1 MNMKKTIF
9 IFAIALL
16 TGTGIQAQGII
27 DKIVGI
33 VGNEIIMMSD
43 IENQYI
49 QMQGQQMDV
58 NANTRCEILEDMMFQ
73 KLLYVQAQKD
83 SIEVTPKEVETEL
96 DRRLSVFINQI
107 GSEQKLE
114 EYFGKTVKAIKDDL
128 RSTIEEQMMAQKVQ
142 QKIIGDTKVTPSE
155 VKKFFESLPPDSIP
169 TIDAYYE
176 LSEIVIKPEVSKED
190 KEKVIAELNKIRE
203 RILNGESFSTMAVL
217 YSEDPGSAMK
227 GGELGFVSKTDL
239 VPEFSQVAFNLTSPL
254 DVSQVVETEYGF
266 HIIQMIE
273 KKGNMMNFRHILMKP
288 KVSMEA
294 LEAADKKAT
303 EVYNILKT
311 DTISFTDAVKKYS
324 NGDSK
329 GSDGKVMNPYYGDAH
344 MTSDFIDPYT
354 KSAIMSLKEGEYS
367 KPFLSSDNKGIRVIK
382 IVRLDLDVK
391 EHKANMKD
399 DYLTLQRA
407 ALEDKNSRLIDEWV
421 KDKVQSVYI
430 KIDEEYKDCNF
441 NVKCWIKK

>member
-1 MNMKKTIF
+1 MT
-9 IFAIALL
+9 AIALL
-16 TGTGIQAQGII
+16 VGASSQAQGII

-49 QMQGQQMDV
+49 QMASQQMKVDG
-58 NANTRCEILEDMMFQ
+58 NTRCEILEDMMFQ

-83 SIEVTPKEVETEL
+83 SLSVTPKEVETEL

-114 EYFGKTVKAIKDDL
+114 EYFGKTIKSIKDDL
-128 RSTIEEQMMAQKVQ
+128 RSTIEEQMLAQKVQ

-155 VKKFFESLPPDSIP
+155 VKNFFEKLPADSIP
-169 TIDAYYE
+169 TIEAYYE

-190 KEKVIAELNKIRE
+190 KEKVVAELNKIRE

-294 LEAADKKAT
+294 LEAADKKAN
-303 EVYNILKT
+303 EVYSILKS

-329 GSDGKVMNPYYGDAH
+329 GSDGKVMNPYYGDAR
-344 MTSDFIDPYT
+344 MTNDFLDPYT
-354 KSAIMSLKEGEYS
+354 KSAVMPLKEGEYS
-367 KPFLSSDNKGIRVIK
+367 KPFLSSDNKGSRVIK

-391 EHKANMKD
+391 EHKANLKD

-430 KIDEEYKDCNF
+430 KIDDEYKDCNF
-441 NVKCWIKK
+441 NVNCWIKK

>member
-1 MNMKKTIF
+1 MKKTI
-9 IFAIALL
+9 IMTAIALL
-16 TGTGIQAQGII
+16 IGASSQAQGII

-49 QMQGQQMDV
+49 QMASQQMKVDG
-58 NANTRCEILEDMMFQ
+58 NTRCEILEDMMFQ

-83 SIEVTPKEVETEL
+83 SLSVTPKEVETEL

-114 EYFGKTVKAIKDDL
+114 EYFGKTIKSIKDDL
-128 RSTIEEQMMAQKVQ
+128 RSTIEEQMLAQKVQ

-155 VKKFFESLPPDSIP
+155 VKNFFEKLPADSIP
-169 TIDAYYE
+169 TIEAYYE

-294 LEAADKKAT
+294 LEAADKKAN
-303 EVYNILKT
+303 EVYSILKS

-329 GSDGKVMNPYYGDAH
+329 GSDGKVMNPYYGDAR
-344 MTSDFIDPYT
+344 MTSDFLDPYT
-354 KSAIMSLKEGEYS
+354 KSAVMSLKEGEFS

-399 DYLTLQRA
+399 DYLTLQKA

-430 KIDEEYKDCNF
+430 KIDDDYKDCNF
-441 NVKCWIKK
+441 NVKCWIK

>member
-1 MNMKKTIF
+1 MKKTI
-9 IFAIALL
+9 IMTAIALL
-16 TGTGIQAQGII
+16 VGASSQAQGII

-49 QMQGQQMDV
+49 QMASQQMKVDG
-58 NANTRCEILEDMMFQ
+58 NTRCEILEDMMFQ

-83 SIEVTPKEVETEL
+83 SLSVTPKEVETEL

-114 EYFGKTVKAIKDDL
+114 EYFGKTIKSIKDDL
-128 RSTIEEQMMAQKVQ
+128 RSTIEEQMLAQKVQ

-155 VKKFFESLPPDSIP
+155 VKNFFEKLPADSIP
-169 TIDAYYE
+169 TIEAYYE

-190 KEKVIAELNKIRE
+190 KEKVVAELNKIRE
-203 RILNGESFSTMAVL
+203 RILNGERFSTMAVL

-294 LEAADKKAT
+294 LEAADKKAN
-303 EVYNILKT
+303 EVYSILQS
-311 DTISFTDAVKKYS
+311 DTISFIDAVKKYS

-329 GSDGKVMNPYYGDAH
+329 GSDGKVMNPYYGDAR
-344 MTSDFIDPYT
+344 MTSDFLDPYT
-354 KSAIMSLKEGEYS
+354 KSAVMPLKEGEYS
-367 KPFLSSDNKGIRVIK
+367 KPFLSSDNKGSRVIK

-391 EHKANMKD
+391 EHKANLKD

-430 KIDEEYKDCNF
+430 KIDDEYKDCNF
-441 NVKCWIKK
+441 NVNCWIKK

>member
-1 MNMKKTIF
+1 MKRRFF
-9 IFAIALL
+9 ISIICLL
-16 TGTGIQAQGII
+16 IGVNAYSQEII

-49 QMQGQQMDV
+49 QMASQQMDV
-58 NANTRCEILEDMMFQ
+58 NPNTRCEILEDLMFQ

-114 EYFGKTVKAIKDDL
+114 EYFGKTIKSIKNDL

-155 VKKFFESLPPDSIP
+155 VKRYFESLPADSVP
-169 TIDAYYE
+169 TIEAYYE

-190 KEKVIAELNKIRE
+190 KEKVIGELNKIRE
-203 RILNGESFSTMAVL
+203 RIQNGESFSTMAVL

-227 GGELGFVSKTDL
+227 GGELGFVNKTDL

-294 LEAADKKAT
+294 LEAADKKAN

-311 DTISFTDAVKKYS
+311 DTISFVDAVKKHS

-344 MTSDFIDPYT
+344 MTSDFLDPYT
-354 KSAIMSLKEGEYS
+354 KAAIMSLKEGEYS
-367 KPFLSSDNKGIRVIK
+367 KPFLSSDNRGIRVIK

-399 DYLTLQRA
+399 DYLTLQRY
-407 ALEDKNSRLIDEWV
+407 ALEDKNSKLIDEWV
-421 KDKVQSVYI
+421 KDKVPGVYI
-430 KIDEEYKDCNF
+430 KVDDEYKDCKF
-441 NVKCWIKK
+441 NVDCWIK

>member
-1 MNMKKTIF
+1 MT
-9 IFAIALL
+9 AIALL
-16 TGTGIQAQGII
+16 IGASTQAQGII

-49 QMQGQQMDV
+49 QMASQQMKVDG
-58 NANTRCEILEDMMFQ
+58 NTRCEILEDMMFQ

-83 SIEVTPKEVETEL
+83 SLSVTPKEVETEL

-114 EYFGKTVKAIKDDL
+114 EYFGKTIKSIKDDL
-128 RSTIEEQMMAQKVQ
+128 RSTIEEQMLAQKVQ

-155 VKKFFESLPPDSIP
+155 VKNFFEKLPADSIP
-169 TIDAYYE
+169 TIEAYYE

-190 KEKVIAELNKIRE
+190 KEKVVAELNKIRE

-294 LEAADKKAT
+294 LEAADKKAN
-303 EVYNILKT
+303 EVYSILQS
-311 DTISFTDAVKKYS
+311 DTISFIDAVKKYS

-329 GSDGKVMNPYYGDAH
+329 GSDGKVMNPYYGDAR
-344 MTSDFIDPYT
+344 MTSDFLDPYT
-354 KSAIMSLKEGEYS
+354 KSAVMPLKEGEYS
-367 KPFLSSDNKGIRVIK
+367 KPFLSSDNKGSRVIK

-430 KIDEEYKDCNF
+430 KIDDEYKDCNF
-441 NVKCWIKK
+441 NVNCWIKK

>member
-1 MNMKKTIF
+1 MKRIIF
-9 IFAIALL
+9 ISILTLL
-16 TGTGIQAQGII
+16 ISANTYSQGII

-49 QMQGQQMDV
+49 QMQSQQMEITP
-58 NANTRCEILEDMMFQ
+58 NTRCEILEDMMFQ

-114 EYFGKTVKAIKDDL
+114 EYFGKTIKAIKDDL

-155 VKKFFESLPPDSIP
+155 VKKYFESLPADSIP
-169 TIDAYYE
+169 TIEAYYE

-190 KEKVIAELNKIRE
+190 KDKVIAELNKIRE
-203 RILNGESFSTMAVL
+203 RIQNGESFSTMAVL

-294 LEAADKKAT
+294 LEAADKKAN
-303 EVYNILKT
+303 EVYNILKS

-344 MTSDFIDPYT
+344 MTDDFLDPYT
-354 KSAIMSLKEGEYS
+354 KMALSSLKEGEYS

-382 IVRLDLDVK
+382 IIRLDLDVK

-399 DYLTLQRA
+399 DYFTLQRY
-407 ALEDKNSRLIDEWV
+407 ALEDKNSKLIDKWV

-430 KIDEEYKDCNF
+430 KVDDEYKDCNF
-441 NVKCWIKK
+441 NVNCWIKK

>member
-1 MNMKKTIF
+1 MKRIIF
-9 IFAIALL
+9 ISILTLL
-16 TGTGIQAQGII
+16 IGANTYSQGII

-49 QMQGQQMDV
+49 QMQSQQMEITP
-58 NANTRCEILEDMMFQ
+58 NTRCEILEDLMYQ

-83 SIEVTPKEVETEL
+83 SIEVTTKEVDMEL

-114 EYFGKTVKAIKDDL
+114 EYFGKTIKAIKDDL

-142 QKIIGDTKVTPSE
+142 QKIIGDIKVTPSE
-155 VKKFFESLPPDSIP
+155 VKK
-169 TIDAYYE
+169 Y
-176 LSEIVIKPEVSKED
+176 
-190 KEKVIAELNKIRE
+190 
-203 RILNGESFSTMAVL
+203 FSTMAVL

-254 DVSQVVETEYGF
+254 DVSPVVETEYGF

-294 LEAADKKAT
+294 LEAADKKAN
-303 EVYNILKT
+303 EVYNILKS
-311 DTISFTDAVKKYS
+311 DTISFIDAVKKYS

-329 GSDGKVMNPYYGDAH
+329 GSDGKVMNPYFGDAH
-344 MTSDFIDPYT
+344 MTDDFLDPYT
-354 KSAIMSLKEGEYS
+354 KMAVSSLKEGEFS

-382 IVRLDLDVK
+382 IIRLDLDVK

-399 DYLTLQRA
+399 DYLTIQKY
-407 ALEDKNSRLIDEWV
+407 ALEDKNSKLVDKWV
-421 KDKVQSVYI
+421 KDKVKSVYI
-430 KIDEEYKDCNF
+430 KVDDEYKDCDF
-441 NVKCWIKK
+441 NVNCWIKK

>member
-1 MNMKKTIF
+1 MKKTI
-9 IFAIALL
+9 IMTAIALL
-16 TGTGIQAQGII
+16 VGASSQAQGII

-49 QMQGQQMDV
+49 QMASQQMKVDG
-58 NANTRCEILEDMMFQ
+58 NTRCEILEDMMFQ

-83 SIEVTPKEVETEL
+83 SLSVTPKEVETEL

-114 EYFGKTVKAIKDDL
+114 EYFGKTIKSIKDDL
-128 RSTIEEQMMAQKVQ
+128 RSTIEEQMLAQKVQ

-155 VKKFFESLPPDSIP
+155 VKNFFEKLPADSIP
-169 TIDAYYE
+169 TIEAYYE

-190 KEKVIAELNKIRE
+190 KEKVVAELNKIRE

-294 LEAADKKAT
+294 LEAADKKAN
-303 EVYNILKT
+303 EVYSILQS
-311 DTISFTDAVKKYS
+311 DTISFIDAVKKYS

-329 GSDGKVMNPYYGDAH
+329 GSDGKVMNPYYGDAR
-344 MTSDFIDPYT
+344 MTSDFLDPYT
-354 KSAIMSLKEGEYS
+354 KSAVMPLKEGEYS
-367 KPFLSSDNKGIRVIK
+367 KPFLSSDNKGSRVIK

-391 EHKANMKD
+391 EHKANLKD

-430 KIDEEYKDCNF
+430 KIDDEYKDCNF
-441 NVKCWIKK
+441 NVNCWIKK

>member
-1 MNMKKTIF
+1 MKRIF
-9 IFAIALL
+9 FISILTLL
-16 TGTGIQAQGII
+16 VGASTHAQGII

-49 QMQGQQMDV
+49 QMQSQQMEITS
-58 NANTRCEILEDMMFQ
+58 NTRCEILEDMMFQ

-96 DRRLSVFINQI
+96 DRRLSIFVNQI

-114 EYFGKTVKAIKDDL
+114 EYFGKTIKAIKDDL

-155 VKKFFESLPPDSIP
+155 VTKFFESLPADSVP
-169 TIDAYYE
+169 TIEAYYE

-190 KEKVIAELNKIRE
+190 KDKVISELNKIRE

-254 DVSQVVETEYGF
+254 DVSPVVETEYGF

-273 KKGNMMNFRHILMKP
+273 KRGNM
-288 KVSMEA
+288 SYTYE
-294 LEAADKKAT
+294 T
-303 EVYNILKT
+303 E
-311 DTISFTDAVKKYS
+311 S
-324 NGDSK
+324 
-329 GSDGKVMNPYYGDAH
+329 
-344 MTSDFIDPYT
+344 
-354 KSAIMSLKEGEYS
+354 
-367 KPFLSSDNKGIRVIK
+367 
-382 IVRLDLDVK
+382 
-391 EHKANMKD
+391 
-399 DYLTLQRA
+399 
-407 ALEDKNSRLIDEWV
+407 
-421 KDKVQSVYI
+421 
-430 KIDEEYKDCNF
+430 
-441 NVKCWIKK
+441 

>member
-1 MNMKKTIF
+1 MKRILF
-9 IFAIALL
+9 ISIICLL
-16 TGTGIQAQGII
+16 GASAYSQGII

-49 QMQGQQMDV
+49 QMASQQMNV
-58 NANTRCEILEDMMFQ
+58 NENTRCEILEDMLFQ

-114 EYFGKTVKAIKDDL
+114 EYFGKTIKSIKEDL

-155 VKKFFESLPPDSIP
+155 VKRYYESLPADSIP
-169 TIDAYYE
+169 TIEAYYE

-203 RILNGESFSTMAVL
+203 RIQNGESFSTMAVL

-294 LEAADKKAT
+294 LEAADKKAN

-311 DTISFTDAVKKYS
+311 DTISFVDAVKKYS

-344 MTSDFIDPYT
+344 MTSDFLDPYT
-354 KSAIMSLKEGEYS
+354 KSAVMPLKEGEYS
-367 KPFLSSDNKGIRVIK
+367 KPFLSTDNKGIRVIK

-399 DYLTLQRA
+399 DYLTLQRY
-407 ALEDKNSRLIDEWV
+407 ALEDKNSKLIDEWI
-421 KDKVQSVYI
+421 KDKVKGVYI
-430 KIDEEYKDCNF
+430 KVDDDYKDCKF
-441 NVKCWIKK
+441 NVDCWIK

>member
-1 MNMKKTIF
+1 MKRRFF
-9 IFAIALL
+9 ISIICLL
-16 TGTGIQAQGII
+16 IGANVYSQEII

-49 QMQGQQMDV
+49 QMASQQMDV
-58 NANTRCEILEDMMFQ
+58 NPNTRCEILEDLMFQ

-114 EYFGKTVKAIKDDL
+114 EYFGKTIKSIKNDL

-155 VKKFFESLPPDSIP
+155 VKRFFESLPADSVP
-169 TIDAYYE
+169 TIEAYYE

-190 KEKVIAELNKIRE
+190 KEKVIGELNKIRE
-203 RILNGESFSTMAVL
+203 RIQNGESFSTMAVL

-227 GGELGFVSKTDL
+227 GGELGFVNKTDL

-294 LEAADKKAT
+294 LEAADKKAN

-311 DTISFTDAVKKYS
+311 DTISFVDAVKKYS

-344 MTSDFIDPYT
+344 MTSDFLDPYT
-354 KSAIMSLKEGEYS
+354 KAAIMSLKEGEYS
-367 KPFLSSDNKGIRVIK
+367 KPFLSSDNRGIRVIK

-399 DYLTLQRA
+399 DYLTLQRY
-407 ALEDKNSRLIDEWV
+407 ALEDKNSKLIDEWV
-421 KDKVQSVYI
+421 KDKVQGVYI
-430 KIDEEYKDCNF
+430 KVDDEYKDCEF
-441 NVKCWIKK
+441 NVDCWIK

>member
-1 MNMKKTIF
+1 MKRRFF
-9 IFAIALL
+9 ISIICLL
-16 TGTGIQAQGII
+16 IGANVYSQEII

-49 QMQGQQMDV
+49 QMASQQMDV
-58 NANTRCEILEDMMFQ
+58 NPNTRCEILEDLMFQ

-114 EYFGKTVKAIKDDL
+114 EYFGKTIKSIKNDL

-155 VKKFFESLPPDSIP
+155 VKRFFESLPADSVP
-169 TIDAYYE
+169 TIEAYYE

-190 KEKVIAELNKIRE
+190 KEKVIGELNKIRE
-203 RILNGESFSTMAVL
+203 RIQNGESFSTMAVL

-227 GGELGFVSKTDL
+227 GGELGFVNKTDL

-294 LEAADKKAT
+294 LEAADKKAN

-311 DTISFTDAVKKYS
+311 DTISFVDAVKKYS

-344 MTSDFIDPYT
+344 MTSDFLDPYT
-354 KSAIMSLKEGEYS
+354 KAAIMSLKEGEYS
-367 KPFLSSDNKGIRVIK
+367 KPFLSSDNRGIRVIK

-399 DYLTLQRA
+399 DYLTLQRY
-407 ALEDKNSRLIDEWV
+407 ALEDKNSKLIDEWV
-421 KDKVQSVYI
+421 KDKVQGVYI
-430 KIDEEYKDCNF
+430 KVDDEYKDCKF
-441 NVKCWIKK
+441 NVDCWIK

>member
-1 MNMKKTIF
+1 MKRIIF
-9 IFAIALL
+9 ISILTLL
-16 TGTGIQAQGII
+16 ISANTYSQGII

-49 QMQGQQMDV
+49 QMQSQQMEITP
-58 NANTRCEILEDMMFQ
+58 NTRCEILEDMMFQ

-114 EYFGKTVKAIKDDL
+114 EYFGKTIKAIKDDL

-155 VKKFFESLPPDSIP
+155 VKKYFESLPADSIP
-169 TIDAYYE
+169 TIEAYYE

-203 RILNGESFSTMAVL
+203 RIQNGESFSTMAVL

-294 LEAADKKAT
+294 LEAADKKAN
-303 EVYNILKT
+303 EVYNILKS

-344 MTSDFIDPYT
+344 MTDDFLDPYT
-354 KSAIMSLKEGEYS
+354 KMALSSLKEGEYS

-382 IVRLDLDVK
+382 IIRLDLDVK

-399 DYLTLQRA
+399 DYFTLQRY
-407 ALEDKNSRLIDEWV
+407 ALEDKNSKLIDKWV

-430 KIDEEYKDCNF
+430 KVDDEYKDCNF
-441 NVKCWIKK
+441 NVNCWIKK

>member
-1 MNMKKTIF
+1 MKRIF
-9 IFAIALL
+9 FISIICLL
-16 TGTGIQAQGII
+16 CASAYSQGII

-49 QMQGQQMDV
+49 QMASQQMKVGD
-58 NANTRCEILEDMMFQ
+58 NTRCEILEDMMFQ

-114 EYFGKTVKAIKDDL
+114 EYFGKTVKSIKEDL

-155 VKKFFESLPPDSIP
+155 VKRFYESLPADSIP
-169 TIDAYYE
+169 TIEAYYE

-203 RILNGESFSTMAVL
+203 RIQNGESFSTMAVL

-294 LEAADKKAT
+294 LEAADKKAN
-303 EVYNILKT
+303 EVYSILKS
-311 DTISFTDAVKKYS
+311 DTISFVDAVKKYS
-324 NGDSK
+324 NGDSR
-329 GSDGKVMNPYYGDAH
+329 GSDGKVTNPYYGDSH
-344 MTSDFIDPYT
+344 MTAEFLDPYT
-354 KSAIMSLKEGEYS
+354 KSAISSLKEGEYS
-367 KPFLSSDNKGIRVIK
+367 KPFLSSDNKGTRVIK

-399 DYLTLQRA
+399 DYLTLQRY
-407 ALEDKNSRLIDEWV
+407 ALEDKNSKLIDEWV
-421 KDKVQSVYI
+421 KDKVRGVYV
-430 KIDEEYKDCNF
+430 KIDDEYKDCNF

>member
-1 MNMKKTIF
+1 MKKTI
-9 IFAIALL
+9 IITAIALL
-16 TGTGIQAQGII
+16 VGANTYAQGII

-49 QMQGQQMDV
+49 QMASQQMEV

-83 SIEVTPKEVETEL
+83 SLSVTPKEVETEL

-114 EYFGKTVKAIKDDL
+114 EYFGKTIKSIKDDL
-128 RSTIEEQMMAQKVQ
+128 RSTIEEQMLAQKVQ

-155 VKKFFESLPPDSIP
+155 VKKFYESLPADSIP
-169 TIDAYYE
+169 TIEAYYE

-294 LEAADKKAT
+294 LEAADKKAN

-311 DTISFTDAVKKYS
+311 DTITFVDAVKKYS

-329 GSDGKVMNPYYGDAH
+329 GSDGKVTNPYYGDSR
-344 MTSDFIDPYT
+344 MTDDFLDPYT
-354 KSAIMSLKEGEYS
+354 KMAISSLKEGEYS

-382 IVRLDLDVK
+382 IIRLDLNVK

-407 ALEDKNSRLIDEWV
+407 ALEDKNSRLIDEWI
-421 KDKVQSVYI
+421 KDKVQSVYV
-430 KIDEEYKDCNF
+430 KIDDEYKDCKF
-441 NVKCWIKK
+441 NVDCWIK

>member
-1 MNMKKTIF
+1 
-9 IFAIALL
+9 
-16 TGTGIQAQGII
+16 
-27 DKIVGI
+27 
-33 VGNEIIMMSD
+33 MMSD

-49 QMQGQQMDV
+49 QMASQQMKVDG
-58 NANTRCEILEDMMFQ
+58 NTRCEILEDMMFQ

-83 SIEVTPKEVETEL
+83 SLSVTPKEVETEL

-114 EYFGKTVKAIKDDL
+114 EYFGKTIKSIKDDL
-128 RSTIEEQMMAQKVQ
+128 RSTIEEQMLAQKVQ

-155 VKKFFESLPPDSIP
+155 VKNFFEKLPADSIP
-169 TIDAYYE
+169 TIEAYYE

-190 KEKVIAELNKIRE
+190 KEKVVAELNKIRE

-294 LEAADKKAT
+294 LEAADKKAN
-303 EVYNILKT
+303 EVYSILQS
-311 DTISFTDAVKKYS
+311 DTISFIDAVKKYS

-329 GSDGKVMNPYYGDAH
+329 GSDGKVMNPYYGDAR
-344 MTSDFIDPYT
+344 MTSDFLDPYT
-354 KSAIMSLKEGEYS
+354 KSAVMPLKEGEYS
-367 KPFLSSDNKGIRVIK
+367 KPFLSSDNKGSRVIK

-430 KIDEEYKDCNF
+430 KIDDEYKDCNF
-441 NVKCWIKK
+441 NVNCWIKK

>member
-1 MNMKKTIF
+1 MT
-9 IFAIALL
+9 AIALL
-16 TGTGIQAQGII
+16 VGASTQAQGII

-49 QMQGQQMDV
+49 QMASQQMKVDG
-58 NANTRCEILEDMMFQ
+58 NTRCEILEDMMFQ

-83 SIEVTPKEVETEL
+83 SLSVTPKEVETEL

-114 EYFGKTVKAIKDDL
+114 EYFGKTIKSIKDDL
-128 RSTIEEQMMAQKVQ
+128 RSTIEEQMLAQKVQ

-155 VKKFFESLPPDSIP
+155 VKNFFEKLPADSIP
-169 TIDAYYE
+169 TIEAYYE

-190 KEKVIAELNKIRE
+190 KEKVVAELNKIRE

-294 LEAADKKAT
+294 LEAADKKAN
-303 EVYNILKT
+303 EVYSILQS
-311 DTISFTDAVKKYS
+311 DTISFIDAVKKYS

-329 GSDGKVMNPYYGDAH
+329 GSDGKVMNPYYGDAR
-344 MTSDFIDPYT
+344 MTSDFLDPYT
-354 KSAIMSLKEGEYS
+354 KSAVMPLKEGEYS
-367 KPFLSSDNKGIRVIK
+367 KPFLSSDNKGSRVIK

-391 EHKANMKD
+391 EHKANLKD

-430 KIDEEYKDCNF
+430 KIDDEYKDCNF
-441 NVKCWIKK
+441 NVNCWIKK

>member
-1 MNMKKTIF
+1 MKKTI
-9 IFAIALL
+9 IITAIALL
-16 TGTGIQAQGII
+16 IGASTQAQGII

-49 QMQGQQMDV
+49 QMASQQMKVDG
-58 NANTRCEILEDMMFQ
+58 NTRCEILEDMMFQ

-83 SIEVTPKEVETEL
+83 SLSVTPKEVETEL

-114 EYFGKTVKAIKDDL
+114 EYFGKTIKSIKDDL
-128 RSTIEEQMMAQKVQ
+128 RSTIEEQMLAQKVQ

-155 VKKFFESLPPDSIP
+155 VKNFFEKLPADSIP
-169 TIDAYYE
+169 TIEAYYE

-294 LEAADKKAT
+294 LEAADKKAN
-303 EVYNILKT
+303 EVYSILKS

-329 GSDGKVMNPYYGDAH
+329 GSDGKVMNPYYGDAR
-344 MTSDFIDPYT
+344 MTNDFLDPYT
-354 KSAIMSLKEGEYS
+354 KSAVMSLKEGEFS

-430 KIDEEYKDCNF
+430 KIDDDYKDCNF
-441 NVKCWIKK
+441 NVKCWIK

>member
-1 MNMKKTIF
+1 MKKTI
-9 IFAIALL
+9 IMTAIALL
-16 TGTGIQAQGII
+16 VGASTQAQGII

-49 QMQGQQMDV
+49 QMASQQMKVDG
-58 NANTRCEILEDMMFQ
+58 NTRCEILEDMMFQ

-83 SIEVTPKEVETEL
+83 SLSVTPKEVETEL

-114 EYFGKTVKAIKDDL
+114 EYFGKTIKSIKDDL
-128 RSTIEEQMMAQKVQ
+128 RSTIEEQMLAQKVQ

-155 VKKFFESLPPDSIP
+155 VKNFFEKLPADSIP
-169 TIDAYYE
+169 TIEAYYE

-190 KEKVIAELNKIRE
+190 KEKVVAELNKIRE

-294 LEAADKKAT
+294 LEAADKKAN
-303 EVYNILKT
+303 EVYSILQS
-311 DTISFTDAVKKYS
+311 DTISFIDAVKKYS

-329 GSDGKVMNPYYGDAH
+329 GSDGKVMNPYYGDAR
-344 MTSDFIDPYT
+344 MTSEFLDPYT
-354 KSAIMSLKEGEYS
+354 KSAVMPLKEGEYS
-367 KPFLSSDNKGIRVIK
+367 KPFLSSDNKGSRVIK

-391 EHKANMKD
+391 EHKANLKD

-430 KIDEEYKDCNF
+430 KIDDEYKDCNF
-441 NVKCWIKK
+441 NVNCWIKK

>member
-1 MNMKKTIF
+1 MIGAN
-9 IFAIALL
+9 AYS
-16 TGTGIQAQGII
+16 QEII

-49 QMQGQQMDV
+49 QMASQQMDV
-58 NANTRCEILEDMMFQ
+58 NPNTRCEILEDLMFQ

-114 EYFGKTVKAIKDDL
+114 EYFGKTIKSIKNDL

-155 VKKFFESLPPDSIP
+155 VKRYFESLPADSVP
-169 TIDAYYE
+169 TIEAYYE
-176 LSEIVIKPEVSKED
+176 LSEIVITPEVSKEV
-190 KEKVIAELNKIRE
+190 KEKVIGELNKIRE
-203 RILNGESFSTMAVL
+203 RIQNGESFSTMAVL

-227 GGELGFVSKTDL
+227 GGELGFVNKTDL

-294 LEAADKKAT
+294 LEAADKKAN

-311 DTISFTDAVKKYS
+311 DTISFVDAVKKYS

-344 MTSDFIDPYT
+344 MTSDFLDPYT
-354 KSAIMSLKEGEYS
+354 KSAVMSLKEGEYS

-382 IVRLDLDVK
+382 IIRLDLDVK

-399 DYLTLQRA
+399 DYLTLQRY
-407 ALEDKNSRLIDEWV
+407 ALEDKNSKLIDEWI
-421 KDKVQSVYI
+421 KDKVKGVYI
-430 KIDEEYKDCNF
+430 KVDDEYKDCKF
-441 NVKCWIKK
+441 NVDCWIK

>member
-1 MNMKKTIF
+1 MKKTI
-9 IFAIALL
+9 IMTAIALL
-16 TGTGIQAQGII
+16 VGASSQAQGII

-49 QMQGQQMDV
+49 QMASQQMKVDG
-58 NANTRCEILEDMMFQ
+58 NTRCEILEDMMFQ

-83 SIEVTPKEVETEL
+83 SLSVTPKEVETEL

-114 EYFGKTVKAIKDDL
+114 EYFGKTIKSIKDDL
-128 RSTIEEQMMAQKVQ
+128 RSTIEEQMLAQKVQ

-155 VKKFFESLPPDSIP
+155 VKNFFEKLPADSIP
-169 TIDAYYE
+169 TIEAYYE

-190 KEKVIAELNKIRE
+190 KEKVVAELNKIRE

-294 LEAADKKAT
+294 LEAADKKAN
-303 EVYNILKT
+303 EVYSILQS
-311 DTISFTDAVKKYS
+311 DTISFIDAVKKYS

-329 GSDGKVMNPYYGDAH
+329 GSDGKVMNPYYGDAR
-344 MTSDFIDPYT
+344 MTSDFLDPYT
-354 KSAIMSLKEGEYS
+354 KSAVMPLKEGEYS
-367 KPFLSSDNKGIRVIK
+367 KPFLSHCRGQPWRT
-382 IVRLDLDVK
+382 R
-391 EHKANMKD
+391 
-399 DYLTLQRA
+399 TA
-407 ALEDKNSRLIDEWV
+407 A
-421 KDKVQSVYI
+421 
-430 KIDEEYKDCNF
+430 
-441 NVKCWIKK
+441 

>member
-1 MNMKKTIF
+1 MT
-9 IFAIALL
+9 AIALL
-16 TGTGIQAQGII
+16 IGASTQAQGII

-49 QMQGQQMDV
+49 QMASQQMDV

-83 SIEVTPKEVETEL
+83 SLSVTPKEVETEL

-114 EYFGKTVKAIKDDL
+114 EYFGKTIKSIKDDL
-128 RSTIEEQMMAQKVQ
+128 RSTIEEQMLAQKVQ

-155 VKKFFESLPPDSIP
+155 VKKFYESLPADSIP
-169 TIDAYYE
+169 TIEAYYE

-294 LEAADKKAT
+294 LEAADKKAN
-303 EVYNILKT
+303 EVYSILKS
-311 DTISFTDAVKKYS
+311 DTISFIDAVKKYS

-329 GSDGKVMNPYYGDAH
+329 GSDGKVMNPYYGDSR
-344 MTSDFIDPYT
+344 MTSDFLDPYT
-354 KSAIMSLKEGEYS
+354 KSAIMSLKEGEFS

-430 KIDEEYKDCNF
+430 KIDDEYKDCKF
-441 NVKCWIKK
+441 NVDCWIKK

>member
-1 MNMKKTIF
+1 MKKTI
-9 IFAIALL
+9 IMTAIALL
-16 TGTGIQAQGII
+16 IGASTQAQGII

-49 QMQGQQMDV
+49 QMASQQMKVDG
-58 NANTRCEILEDMMFQ
+58 NTRCEILEDMMFQ

-83 SIEVTPKEVETEL
+83 SLSVTPKEVETEL

-114 EYFGKTVKAIKDDL
+114 EYFGKTIKSIKDDL
-128 RSTIEEQMMAQKVQ
+128 RSTIEEQMLAQKVQ

-155 VKKFFESLPPDSIP
+155 VKNFFEKLPADSIP
-169 TIDAYYE
+169 TIEAYYE

-190 KEKVIAELNKIRE
+190 KENVVAELNKIRE

-288 KVSMEA
+288 KVSMAA
-294 LEAADKKAT
+294 LEAADKKAN
-303 EVYNILKT
+303 EVYSILQS

-329 GSDGKVMNPYYGDAH
+329 GSDGKVMNPYYGDAR
-344 MTSDFIDPYT
+344 MTSDFLDPYT
-354 KSAIMSLKEGEYS
+354 KSAVMSLKEGEFS
-367 KPFLSSDNKGIRVIK
+367 KPFLSSDNKGSRVIK

-430 KIDEEYKDCNF
+430 KIDDEYKDCNF
-441 NVKCWIKK
+441 NVKCWIK

>member
-1 MNMKKTIF
+1 MKKTI
-9 IFAIALL
+9 IMTAIALL
-16 TGTGIQAQGII
+16 IGASTQAQGII

-49 QMQGQQMDV
+49 QMASQQMKVDG
-58 NANTRCEILEDMMFQ
+58 NTRCEILEDMMFQ
-73 KLLYVQAQKD
+73 KLLYVQSQKD
-83 SIEVTPKEVETEL
+83 SLSVTPKEVETEL

-114 EYFGKTVKAIKDDL
+114 EYFGKTIKSIKDDL
-128 RSTIEEQMMAQKVQ
+128 RSTIEEQMLAQKVQ

-155 VKKFFESLPPDSIP
+155 VKKFYESLPADSIP
-169 TIDAYYE
+169 TIEAYYE

-294 LEAADKKAT
+294 LEAADKKAN
-303 EVYNILKT
+303 EVYSILKS

-329 GSDGKVMNPYYGDAH
+329 GSDGKVMNPYYGDAR
-344 MTSDFIDPYT
+344 MTSDFLDPYT
-354 KSAIMSLKEGEYS
+354 KSAVMPLKEGEYS
-367 KPFLSSDNKGIRVIK
+367 KPFLSSDNKGSRVIK

-430 KIDEEYKDCNF
+430 KIDDEYKDCNF
-441 NVKCWIKK
+441 NVKCWIK

>member
-1 MNMKKTIF
+1 MVRKIITGVIG
-9 IFAIALL
+9 ILL
-16 TGTGIQAQGII
+16 CSCVYSQDVV
-27 DKIVGI
+27 DKIVGV

-49 QMQGQQMDV
+49 QMASQQMGV

-83 SIEVTPKEVETEL
+83 SVEVTAKEVETEL

-107 GSEQKLE
+107 GSEEKLE
-114 EYFGKTVKAIKDDL
+114 DYFGKTVKEIKSDL
-128 RSTIEEQMMAQKVQ
+128 RSTIEEQLMAQKVQ

-155 VKKFFESLPPDSIP
+155 VKRYFESLPADSIP
-169 TIDAYYE
+169 TVDAYFE

-190 KEKVIAELNKIRE
+190 KDAVVAELNKIRE

-217 YSEDPGSAMK
+217 YSEDQGSAMK
-227 GGELGFVSKTDL
+227 GGELGFVSKNDL

-288 KVSMEA
+288 KVSMSA
-294 LEAADKKAT
+294 LEEADKKAT
-303 EVYNILKT
+303 MVFNLLKS
-311 DTISFTDAVKKYS
+311 DSISFNEAVKQYS

-329 GSDGKVMNPYYGDAH
+329 VSDGKVTNPYYGDSH
-344 MTSDFIDPYT
+344 LTNDFIDPYT
-354 KSAIMSLKEGEYS
+354 RTAIASLKEGEFT
-367 KPFLSSDNKGIRVIK
+367 KPILATDNKGIRVVK
-382 IVRLDLDVK
+382 IIRLDINVK

-399 DYLTLQRA
+399 DYQTIQSY
-407 ALEDKNSRLIDEWV
+407 ALNDKNGKLIDEWV
-421 KDKVQSVYI
+421 KDKVQSVYVRVA
-430 KIDEEYKDCNF
+430 DEYKDCTF
-441 NVKCWIKK
+441 NVDCWLKK

>member
-1 MNMKKTIF
+1 MKKTI
-9 IFAIALL
+9 IMTTIALL
-16 TGTGIQAQGII
+16 IGASTQAQGII

-49 QMQGQQMDV
+49 QMASQQMKVDG
-58 NANTRCEILEDMMFQ
+58 NTRCEILEDMMFQ

-83 SIEVTPKEVETEL
+83 SLSVTPKEVETEL

-114 EYFGKTVKAIKDDL
+114 EYFGKTIKSIKDDL
-128 RSTIEEQMMAQKVQ
+128 RSTIEEQMLAQKVQ

-155 VKKFFESLPPDSIP
+155 VKNFFEKLPADSIP
-169 TIDAYYE
+169 TIEAYYE

-190 KEKVIAELNKIRE
+190 KENVVAELNKIRE

-288 KVSMEA
+288 KVSMAA
-294 LEAADKKAT
+294 LEAADKKAN
-303 EVYNILKT
+303 EVYNILKS

-329 GSDGKVMNPYYGDAH
+329 GSDGKVMNPYYGDAR
-344 MTSDFIDPYT
+344 MTSDFLDPYT
-354 KSAIMSLKEGEYS
+354 KSAVMSLKEGEFS
-367 KPFLSSDNKGIRVIK
+367 KPFLSSDNKGSRVIK

-391 EHKANMKD
+391 EHKANLKD

-430 KIDEEYKDCNF
+430 KIDDEYKDCNF
-441 NVKCWIKK
+441 NVNCWIK

>member
-1 MNMKKTIF
+1 MT
-9 IFAIALL
+9 AIALL
-16 TGTGIQAQGII
+16 IGASTQAQGII

-49 QMQGQQMDV
+49 QMASQQMKVDG
-58 NANTRCEILEDMMFQ
+58 NTRCEILEDMMFQ

-83 SIEVTPKEVETEL
+83 SLSVTPKEVETEL

-114 EYFGKTVKAIKDDL
+114 EYFGKTIKSIKDDL
-128 RSTIEEQMMAQKVQ
+128 RSTIEEQMLAQKVQ

-155 VKKFFESLPPDSIP
+155 VKNFFEKLPADSIP
-169 TIDAYYE
+169 TIEAYYE

-190 KEKVIAELNKIRE
+190 KEKVVAELNKIRE

-294 LEAADKKAT
+294 LEAADKKAN
-303 EVYNILKT
+303 EIYSILQS
-311 DTISFTDAVKKYS
+311 DTISFIDAVKKYS

-329 GSDGKVMNPYYGDAH
+329 GSDGKVMNPYYGDAR
-344 MTSDFIDPYT
+344 MTSDFLDPYT
-354 KSAIMSLKEGEYS
+354 KSAVMPLKEGEYS
-367 KPFLSSDNKGIRVIK
+367 KPFLSSDNKGSRVIK

-391 EHKANMKD
+391 EHKANLKD

-430 KIDEEYKDCNF
+430 KIDDEYKDCNF
-441 NVKCWIKK
+441 NVNCWIKK

>member
-1 MNMKKTIF
+1 MT
-9 IFAIALL
+9 AIALL
-16 TGTGIQAQGII
+16 IGASTQAQGII

-49 QMQGQQMDV
+49 QMASQQMKVDG
-58 NANTRCEILEDMMFQ
+58 NTRCEILEDMMFQ

-83 SIEVTPKEVETEL
+83 SLSVTPKEVETEL

-114 EYFGKTVKAIKDDL
+114 EYFGKTIKSIKDDL
-128 RSTIEEQMMAQKVQ
+128 RSTIEEQMLAQKVQ
-142 QKIIGDTKVTPSE
+142 QKIIGDTKITPSE
-155 VKKFFESLPPDSIP
+155 VKNFFEKLPADSIP
-169 TIDAYYE
+169 TIEAYYE

-190 KEKVIAELNKIRE
+190 KEKVVAELNKIRE

-288 KVSMEA
+288 KVSMDA
-294 LEAADKKAT
+294 LEAADKKAN
-303 EVYNILKT
+303 EVYSILQS
-311 DTISFTDAVKKYS
+311 DTISFIDAVKKYS

-329 GSDGKVMNPYYGDAH
+329 GSDGKVMNPYYGDAR
-344 MTSDFIDPYT
+344 MTSDFLDPYT
-354 KSAIMSLKEGEYS
+354 KSAVMPLKEGEYS
-367 KPFLSSDNKGIRVIK
+367 KPFLSSDNKGSRVIK

-391 EHKANMKD
+391 EHKANLKD

-430 KIDEEYKDCNF
+430 KIDDEYKDCNF
-441 NVKCWIKK
+441 NVNCWIKK

>member
-1 MNMKKTIF
+1 MTT
-9 IFAIALL
+9 IALL
-16 TGTGIQAQGII
+16 IGASTQAQGII

-49 QMQGQQMDV
+49 QMASQQMKVDG
-58 NANTRCEILEDMMFQ
+58 NTRCEILEDMMFQ

-83 SIEVTPKEVETEL
+83 SLSVTPKEVETEL

-114 EYFGKTVKAIKDDL
+114 EYFGKTIKSIKDDL
-128 RSTIEEQMMAQKVQ
+128 RSTIEEQMLAQKVQ

-155 VKKFFESLPPDSIP
+155 VKNFFEKLPADSIP
-169 TIDAYYE
+169 TIEAYYE

-190 KEKVIAELNKIRE
+190 KENVVAELNKIRE

-288 KVSMEA
+288 KVSMAA
-294 LEAADKKAT
+294 LEAADKKAN
-303 EVYNILKT
+303 EVYNILKS

-329 GSDGKVMNPYYGDAH
+329 GSDGKVMNPYYGDAR
-344 MTSDFIDPYT
+344 MTSDFLDPYT
-354 KSAIMSLKEGEYS
+354 KSAVMSLKEGEFS
-367 KPFLSSDNKGIRVIK
+367 KPFLSSDNKGSRVIK

-430 KIDEEYKDCNF
+430 KIDDEYKDCNF
-441 NVKCWIKK
+441 NVNCWIK

>member
-1 MNMKKTIF
+1 MKRIIF
-9 IFAIALL
+9 ISILTLL
-16 TGTGIQAQGII
+16 ISANTYSQGII

-49 QMQGQQMDV
+49 QMQSQQMEITP
-58 NANTRCEILEDMMFQ
+58 NTRCEILEDMMFQ

-114 EYFGKTVKAIKDDL
+114 EYFGKTIKAIKDDL

-155 VKKFFESLPPDSIP
+155 VKKYFESLPADSIP
-169 TIDAYYE
+169 TIEAYYE

-190 KEKVIAELNKIRE
+190 KDKVIAELNKIRE
-203 RILNGESFSTMAVL
+203 RIQNGESFSTMAVL

-294 LEAADKKAT
+294 LEAADKKAN
-303 EVYNILKT
+303 EVYNILKS

-344 MTSDFIDPYT
+344 MTDDFLDPYT
-354 KSAIMSLKEGEYS
+354 KMALSSLKEGEYS

-382 IVRLDLDVK
+382 IIRLDLDVK

-399 DYLTLQRA
+399 DYFTLQRY
-407 ALEDKNSRLIDEWV
+407 ALEDKNSKLIDKWV
-421 KDKVQSVYI
+421 KDKVQSVYV
-430 KIDEEYKDCNF
+430 KVDDEYKDCNF
-441 NVKCWIKK
+441 NVNCWIKK

>member
-1 MNMKKTIF
+1 MKKTI
-9 IFAIALL
+9 IITAIALL
-16 TGTGIQAQGII
+16 IGASTQAQGII

-49 QMQGQQMDV
+49 QMASQQMKVDG
-58 NANTRCEILEDMMFQ
+58 NTRCEILEDMMFQ

-83 SIEVTPKEVETEL
+83 SLSVTPKEVETEL

-114 EYFGKTVKAIKDDL
+114 EYFGKTIKSIKDDL
-128 RSTIEEQMMAQKVQ
+128 RSTIEEQMLAQKVQ

-155 VKKFFESLPPDSIP
+155 VKNFFEKLPADSIP
-169 TIDAYYE
+169 TIEAYYE

-294 LEAADKKAT
+294 LEAADKKAN
-303 EVYNILKT
+303 EVYSILKS

-329 GSDGKVMNPYYGDAH
+329 GSDGKVMNPYYGDAR
-344 MTSDFIDPYT
+344 MTSDFLDPYT
-354 KSAIMSLKEGEYS
+354 KSAVMSLKEGEFS

-430 KIDEEYKDCNF
+430 KIDDDYKDCNF
-441 NVKCWIKK
+441 NVKCWIK

>member
-1 MNMKKTIF
+1 MKKTI
-9 IFAIALL
+9 IMTAIALL
-16 TGTGIQAQGII
+16 IGASSQAQGII

-49 QMQGQQMDV
+49 QMASQQMKVDG
-58 NANTRCEILEDMMFQ
+58 NTRCEILEDMMFQ

-83 SIEVTPKEVETEL
+83 SLSVTPKEVETEL

-114 EYFGKTVKAIKDDL
+114 EYFGKTIKSIKDDL
-128 RSTIEEQMMAQKVQ
+128 RSTIEEQMLAQKVQ

-155 VKKFFESLPPDSIP
+155 VKNFFEKLPADSIP
-169 TIDAYYE
+169 TIEAYYE

-190 KEKVIAELNKIRE
+190 KEKVVAELNKIRE

-294 LEAADKKAT
+294 LEAADKKAN
-303 EVYNILKT
+303 EVYNILKA
-311 DTISFTDAVKKYS
+311 DTISFVDAVKKYS

-329 GSDGKVMNPYYGDAH
+329 GSDGKVMNPYYGDAR
-344 MTSDFIDPYT
+344 MTSDFLDPYT
-354 KSAIMSLKEGEYS
+354 KSAVMPLKEGEYS
-367 KPFLSSDNKGIRVIK
+367 KPFLSSDNKGSRVIK

-391 EHKANMKD
+391 EHKANLKD

-430 KIDEEYKDCNF
+430 KIDDEYKDCNF
-441 NVKCWIKK
+441 NVNCWIKK

>member
-1 MNMKKTIF
+1 MT
-9 IFAIALL
+9 AIALL
-16 TGTGIQAQGII
+16 IGASTQAQGII

-49 QMQGQQMDV
+49 QMASQQMKVDG
-58 NANTRCEILEDMMFQ
+58 NTRCEILEDMMFQ
-73 KLLYVQAQKD
+73 KLLYVQSQKD
-83 SIEVTPKEVETEL
+83 SLSVTPKEVETEL

-114 EYFGKTVKAIKDDL
+114 EYFGKTIKSIKDDL
-128 RSTIEEQMMAQKVQ
+128 RSTIEEQMLAQKVQ

-155 VKKFFESLPPDSIP
+155 VKKFYESLPADSIP
-169 TIDAYYE
+169 TIEAYYE

-294 LEAADKKAT
+294 LEAADKKAN
-303 EVYNILKT
+303 EVYSILKS

-329 GSDGKVMNPYYGDAH
+329 GSDGKVMNPYYGDSR
-344 MTSDFIDPYT
+344 MTSDFLDPYT

-430 KIDEEYKDCNF
+430 KIDDEYKDCNF
-441 NVKCWIKK
+441 NVKCWIK

>member
-1 MNMKKTIF
+1 MKKTI
-9 IFAIALL
+9 IMTAIALL
-16 TGTGIQAQGII
+16 VGASTQAQGII

-49 QMQGQQMDV
+49 QMASQQMKVDG
-58 NANTRCEILEDMMFQ
+58 NTRCEILEDMMFQ

-83 SIEVTPKEVETEL
+83 SLSVTPKEVETEL

-114 EYFGKTVKAIKDDL
+114 EYFGKTIKSIKDDL
-128 RSTIEEQMMAQKVQ
+128 RSTIEEQMLAQKVQ

-155 VKKFFESLPPDSIP
+155 VKNFFEKLPADSIP
-169 TIDAYYE
+169 TIEAYYE

-190 KEKVIAELNKIRE
+190 KEKVVAELNKIRE

-294 LEAADKKAT
+294 LEAADKKAN
-303 EVYNILKT
+303 EVYSILQS
-311 DTISFTDAVKKYS
+311 DTISFIDAVKKYS

-329 GSDGKVMNPYYGDAH
+329 GSDGKVMNPYYGDAR
-344 MTSDFIDPYT
+344 MTSDFLDPYT
-354 KSAIMSLKEGEYS
+354 KSAVMPLKEGEYS
-367 KPFLSSDNKGIRVIK
+367 KPFLSSDNKGSRVIK

-391 EHKANMKD
+391 EHKANLKD

-430 KIDEEYKDCNF
+430 KIDDEYKDCNF
-441 NVKCWIKK
+441 NVNCWIKK

>member
-1 MNMKKTIF
+1 MKKTI
-9 IFAIALL
+9 IMTAIALL
-16 TGTGIQAQGII
+16 VGASSQAQGII

-49 QMQGQQMDV
+49 QMASQQMKVDG
-58 NANTRCEILEDMMFQ
+58 NTRCEILEDMMFQ

-83 SIEVTPKEVETEL
+83 SLSVTPKEVETEL

-114 EYFGKTVKAIKDDL
+114 EYFGKTIKSIKDDL
-128 RSTIEEQMMAQKVQ
+128 RSTIEEQMLAQKVQ

-155 VKKFFESLPPDSIP
+155 VKNFFEKLPADSIP
-169 TIDAYYE
+169 TIEAYYE

-190 KEKVIAELNKIRE
+190 KEKVVAELNKIRE

-294 LEAADKKAT
+294 LEAADKKAN
-303 EVYNILKT
+303 EVYSILQS
-311 DTISFTDAVKKYS
+311 DTISFIDAVKKYS

-329 GSDGKVMNPYYGDAH
+329 GSDGKVMNPYYGDAR
-344 MTSDFIDPYT
+344 MTSDFLDPYT
-354 KSAIMSLKEGEYS
+354 KSAVMPLKEGEYS
-367 KPFLSSDNKGIRVIK
+367 KPFLSSDNKGSRVIK
-382 IVRLDLDVK
+382 IIRLDLDVK
-391 EHKANMKD
+391 EHKANLKD

-430 KIDEEYKDCNF
+430 KIDDEYKDCNF
-441 NVKCWIKK
+441 NVNCWIKK

>member
-1 MNMKKTIF
+1 MKRRFF
-9 IFAIALL
+9 ISIICLL
-16 TGTGIQAQGII
+16 IGANVYSQEII

-49 QMQGQQMDV
+49 QMASQQMDV
-58 NANTRCEILEDMMFQ
+58 NPNTRCEILEDLMFQ

-114 EYFGKTVKAIKDDL
+114 EYFGKTIKSIKNDL

-155 VKKFFESLPPDSIP
+155 VKRYFESLPADSVP
-169 TIDAYYE
+169 TIEAYYE

-190 KEKVIAELNKIRE
+190 KEKVIGELNKIRE
-203 RILNGESFSTMAVL
+203 RIQNGESFSTMAVL

-227 GGELGFVSKTDL
+227 GGELGFVNKTDL

-294 LEAADKKAT
+294 LEAADKKAN

-311 DTISFTDAVKKYS
+311 DTISFVDAVKKYS

-344 MTSDFIDPYT
+344 MTSDFLDPYT
-354 KSAIMSLKEGEYS
+354 KAAIMSLKEGEYS
-367 KPFLSSDNKGIRVIK
+367 KPFLSSDNRGIRVIK

-399 DYLTLQRA
+399 DYLTLQRY
-407 ALEDKNSRLIDEWV
+407 ALEDKNSKLIDEWV
-421 KDKVQSVYI
+421 KDKVQGIYI
-430 KIDEEYKDCNF
+430 KVDDEYKDCKF
-441 NVKCWIKK
+441 NVDCWIK

>member
-1 MNMKKTIF
+1 MKKTI
-9 IFAIALL
+9 IMTAIALL
-16 TGTGIQAQGII
+16 IGASSQAQGII

-49 QMQGQQMDV
+49 QMASQQMKVDG
-58 NANTRCEILEDMMFQ
+58 NTRCEILEDMMFQ

-83 SIEVTPKEVETEL
+83 SLSVTPKEVETEL

-114 EYFGKTVKAIKDDL
+114 EYFGKTIKSIKDDL
-128 RSTIEEQMMAQKVQ
+128 RSTIEEQMLAQKVQ

-155 VKKFFESLPPDSIP
+155 VKNFFEKLPADSIP
-169 TIDAYYE
+169 TIEAYYE

-190 KEKVIAELNKIRE
+190 KEKVVAELNKIRE

-294 LEAADKKAT
+294 LEAADKKAN
-303 EVYNILKT
+303 EVYSILQS
-311 DTISFTDAVKKYS
+311 DTISFIDAVKKYS

-329 GSDGKVMNPYYGDAH
+329 GSDGKVMNPYYGDAR
-344 MTSDFIDPYT
+344 MTSDFLDPYT
-354 KSAIMSLKEGEYS
+354 KSAVMPLKEGEYS
-367 KPFLSSDNKGIRVIK
+367 KPFLSSDNKGSRVIK

-430 KIDEEYKDCNF
+430 KIDDEYKDCNF
-441 NVKCWIKK
+441 NVNCWIKK